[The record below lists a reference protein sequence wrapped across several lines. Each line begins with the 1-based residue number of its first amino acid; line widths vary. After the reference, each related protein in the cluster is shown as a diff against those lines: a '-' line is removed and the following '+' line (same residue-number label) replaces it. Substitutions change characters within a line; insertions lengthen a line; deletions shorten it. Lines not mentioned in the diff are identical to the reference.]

1 MNNKPTK
8 VRKLCSHFL
17 IFPSASSEA
26 FFLFFLKI
34 KNIHKKV
41 INKM

>member
-1 MNNKPTK
+1 MFAPPN
-8 VRKLCSHFL
+8 
-17 IFPSASSEA
+17 IFPSASHEA